1 MHTSTVTIRPVD
13 YPQTYALRHA
23 VLWPDKPADYVHLND
38 DPVGYHFGAFIGNEL
53 VAVISLFVSDGV
65 GRFRKFAT
73 QPDYQRL
80 GIGTQ
85 LLSHVIAESRRLGA
99 VTLWCDARLDAADF
113 YRKFGMQPEGD
124 LFYKGPIPYSRM
136 SRTLW

>member
-1 MHTSTVTIRPVD
+1 MNTPTVLIRPID

-23 VLWPDKPADYVHLND
+23 VLWPDKPPEYVCLDD
-38 DPVGYHFGAFIGNEL
+38 DPVGHHFGAFSGNEL
-53 VAVISLFVSDGV
+53 VAVISLFVSNGV

-73 QPDYQRL
+73 HPPCQRL

-85 LLSHVIAESRRLGA
+85 LLHQVIAEARRLGA
-99 VTLWCDARLDAADF
+99 VSLWCDSRLDAADF

-124 LFYKGPIPYSRM
+124 LFYKGPILYIRM
-136 SRTLW
+136 SRLLE